1 MSHASSAKPD
11 NTKQS
16 EEKRGTVGAKVG
28 AERKMPGLQP
38 RSTADTNSSRG
49 NAIKERE
56 DGKKRGGRSIE
67 RGKQR
72 NRAEVKGEQEAVC
85 ANVINDSGCEVG
97 NYMAKSTGNKA
108 LPKHHYFETNSNPC
122 C

>member
-16 EEKRGTVGAKVG
+16 EEKHGTVGAKV
-28 AERKMPGLQP
+28 APERKMPGLQP

-56 DGKKRGGRSIE
+56 DLEEKRGQENRE
-67 RGKQR
+67 RQTK
-72 NRAEVKGEQEAVC
+72 EL
-85 ANVINDSGCEVG
+85 S
-97 NYMAKSTGNKA
+97 
-108 LPKHHYFETNSNPC
+108 
-122 C
+122 